1 MPYVWKRAVLQRTR
15 LSDSQFI
22 GDLLAVI
29 CEFSR
34 FPRRLLDHRQQVP
47 KLMPLGFESAMCA
60 SALKSGT
67 PLPQVTPGPLVE
79 RLVSGNL
86 KISTGPVYAGLIVC
100 LAVLSRARTR
110 SGLGPMG

>member
-1 MPYVWKRAVLQRTR
+1 VLQRTR

-29 CEFSR
+29 CEFLACPEFIASLFTSTETDAAR
-34 FPRRLLDHRQQVP
+34 AR
-47 KLMPLGFESAMCA
+47 SAMCA

-79 RLVSGNL
+79 RLVSEPL
-86 KISTGPVYAGLIVC
+86 KVLTGP
-100 LAVLSRARTR
+100 ST
-110 SGLGPMG
+110 PF